1 MALNFVI
8 HDKIDNEEIAD
19 KIMDILTEESVVD
32 TILEASGFAN

>member
-19 KIMDILTEESVVD
+19 KILDILTEENVVD
-32 TILEASGFAN
+32 TILEARGFAN